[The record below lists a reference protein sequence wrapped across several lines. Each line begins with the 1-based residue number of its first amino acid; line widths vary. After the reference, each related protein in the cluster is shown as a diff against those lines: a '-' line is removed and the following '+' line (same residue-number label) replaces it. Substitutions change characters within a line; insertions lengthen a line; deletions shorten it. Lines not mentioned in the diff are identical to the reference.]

1 MFYGGARLSGSPCGA
16 PVFGWRPCGV
26 HKALNNKGNP
36 EDSGER
42 RLWRFAG
49 CSFDEARRELKVGG
63 EVAAL
68 EGKPLEIMLELLR
81 HAGEVVTKD
90 ELLDAV
96 WPGVNVVEGSLATA
110 VSKLR
115 KALGGGEQDIIVTV
129 PRIGYRLVA
138 AVELTQAAPGIRPSV
153 MLAVGDGVPGRE
165 QWRLEEQLDH
175 SDNGEVWLAR
185 HSKTHEAR
193 VFKFAHDGT
202 ALSYLKREATLLRLL
217 RESLGERPDIA
228 RVLEWNFETPP
239 FFLESEYGGPN
250 LEMWARERGGLSN
263 IALAARL
270 TIIIDIA
277 RAVAAAHDVGVLH
290 KDLKPA
296 NVLVT
301 PKEGGGWQIK
311 VVDFGSGRL
320 LEPGRLEALRI
331 TNLAATQTTGVETDS
346 RSGTPFYLAPE
357 TLAGH
362 VPTVS
367 GDIYA
372 LGIML
377 YQIVA
382 GDFRKPLSAGWEAD
396 IGDPLLREDIALA
409 AAGDPTKRLG
419 SAAVLAERLS
429 TLARRRAERDLLTRA
444 EERARIAERKVEQ
457 TRARRPWVFASV
469 AALAIGVGASLFLYA
484 RTLHERDTAERQT
497 AIAESVNQFLSVD
510 FLSRTSPFKSGQA
523 DESLVTAVKRAA
535 PDIDRRFKNEPQVAA
550 RLYQAIAHALDRRSD
565 WAGARK
571 EYDHAAALFARAE
584 GPAAPDTVIVWL
596 QRVMMEARS
605 YEAGT
610 LDTAKKILAAQE
622 KTIAGMKE
630 VSPTLKVWL
639 ASARGMV
646 ALIDNRG
653 SDAARYF
660 GEAYQGSLALPAFD
674 SNARLTFKQRLAFAL
689 FRTGDGAKA
698 EQMFRQLAKD
708 FALEEGAEGPNVLM
722 TRLNVLQA
730 LMAQGKHDEV
740 VREANL
746 LYPEFVTKLG
756 ADQEMTLQL
765 LSTRAQSEGALEMWD
780 DNIRDELRL
789 HEMAVAKQG
798 AQSFFAIAALSDGA
812 LSQCRAGHYADGMRN
827 AEEAHALSQKAFG
840 DKAGL
845 TQGVAFAVAA
855 CLIGTHQFDR
865 AGALLD
871 TIDANTVAQLAAD
884 AYWGANVDL
893 ARAQIAYAKKDFV
906 AARALLN
913 KCKPAFA
920 RPEAEAYQRRA
931 YAELEKA
938 LDGTVAKN

>member
-1 MFYGGARLSGSPCGA
+1 
-16 PVFGWRPCGV
+16 
-26 HKALNNKGNP
+26 LNSKNNS
-36 EDSGER
+36 ESSDER

-49 CSFDEARRELKVGG
+49 CSFDEARWELKVGG
-63 EVAAL
+63 EAAPL
-68 EGKPLEIMLELLR
+68 EGKPLEILLELLR

-96 WPGVNVVEGSLATA
+96 WPGVTVVEGSLATA

-115 KALGGGEQDIIVTV
+115 KALGGGEQDIVVTV
-129 PRIGYRLVA
+129 PRIGYRLIA
-138 AVELTQAAPGIRPSV
+138 PVELTQAAPGFRPSIA
-153 MLAVGDGVPGRE
+153 LSAGDAVPGRD
-165 QWRLEEQLDH
+165 QWRLEQQLDH
-175 SDNGEVWLAR
+175 SGNSEVWLAR
-185 HSKTHEAR
+185 HSKTHEPR

-202 ALSYLKREATLLRLL
+202 ALSHLKREATLSRLL
-217 RESLGERPDIA
+217 RESLGERPDFV
-228 RVLEWNFETPP
+228 RVLEWNFEATP

-250 LEMWARERGGLSN
+250 LEMWAQDQGGL
-263 IALAARL
+263 AKVPLAARL
-270 TIIIDIA
+270 AIIVDIS

-290 KDLKPA
+290 KDIKPA

-301 PKEGGGWQIK
+301 RKDDGWQIK

-331 TNLAATQTTGVETDS
+331 TNLAATQTNSLESDS

-409 AAGDPTKRLG
+409 AAGDPSKRLG
-419 SAAVLAERLS
+419 SAATLADRLS
-429 TLARRRAERDLLTRA
+429 TLARRRAERDLLAGA

-457 TRARRPWVFASV
+457 TRARRPWVFASL
-469 AALAIGVGASLFLYA
+469 AALVIGAGASLYLYA

-497 AIAESVNQFLSVD
+497 AIAESVNQFLAVD

-523 DESLVTAVKRAA
+523 DESLVAAVKRAA

-550 RLYQAIAHALDRRSD
+550 RLYQAIARALDRRSD
-565 WAGARK
+565 WPGARK
-571 EYDHAAALFARAE
+571 EYEQAATLFARSE
-584 GPAAPDTVIVWL
+584 GANGEDTVTVWL
-596 QRVMMEARS
+596 QRAMMEARS

-610 LDTAKKILAAQE
+610 LDTAKKILARQE
-622 KTIAGMKE
+622 KIIAGLKE

-653 SDAARYF
+653 ADAARNF
-660 GEAYQGSLALPAFD
+660 GEAYEGSLAIPSFD
-674 SNARLTFKQRLAFAL
+674 NGQRLTFKQRLAFSFL
-689 FRTGDGAKA
+689 RIGDGARA
-698 EQMFRQLAKD
+698 EDMFRQLTKD
-708 FALEEGAEGPNVLM
+708 FALEEGAQGPNVLM

-730 LMAQGKHDEV
+730 LMAQGKHNAV
-740 VREANL
+740 VREANA

-756 ADQEMTLQL
+756 PDQEMTLQL
-765 LSTRAQSEGALEMWD
+765 LSTRAQSEGALEMWN

-798 AQSFFAIAALSDGA
+798 PQSFFALAALSDA
-812 LSQCRAGHYADGMRN
+812 AVAQCRAGHIAEGLRN
-827 AEEAHALSQKAFG
+827 SEEAYGLSTKAFG
-840 DKAGL
+840 AKAGL
-845 TQGVAFAVAA
+845 TQAIAFSSAT
-855 CLIGTHQFDR
+855 CLIGMSQWDK
-865 AGALLD
+865 ASALLD
-871 TIDANTVAQLAAD
+871 KIDPETVAQLAAD

-893 ARAQIAYAKKDFV
+893 ARAQIAYSKKDFDT
-906 AARALLN
+906 ARGHLA
-913 KCKPAFA
+913 KCKAAFA
-920 RPEAEAYQRRA
+920 RAEAEPYQRRA
-931 YAELEKA
+931 YAKLETA
-938 LDGTVAKN
+938 LNAAVAKN